1 MEKILS
7 DKVVEDILSERLTIT
22 KDFVNCSFILPNGK
36 FLKIFEH
43 YEVYKFLVVEQL
55 VPCIPDAEQLL
66 NDLGYIRYSWI
77 GYLTLPTEKPTEEQ
91 FKSLEL
97 VLINISKYRDKIS
110 LQLHNQPKF
119 YSDYDLDDIPY
130 ILKKIKMYY
139 NKGISL

>member
-1 MEKILS
+1 M
-7 DKVVEDILSERLTIT
+7 DK
-22 KDFVNCSFILPNGK
+22 KK

-55 VPCIPDAEQLL
+55 VQCIPDAEQLL

-77 GYLTLPTEKPTEEQ
+77 GYLTLPTEKPTDEQ

-139 NKGISL
+139 DKGISL